1 MSLLVTL
8 LVFIAVVAVVTL
20 VGMRLYV
27 RPKEAMERVAG
38 GIDQTEH
45 MPAHPSLAIYELIK
59 RLGNFIPQSPKD
71 VTVMQRR
78 LIRAGIRNENALKIL
93 YGAKFVCGVSFPL
106 LMGLGGSTSSM
117 EPSNKIFG
125 VLGAA
130 AAGFFLPNEYV
141 RRMASKRQKEIA
153 RGLANALD
161 LLVVCVESGLGL
173 DQAILQ
179 VSKELEH
186 AHPEI
191 SEEFGFVNL
200 ELKAGKRRVDALRNL
215 AERTGVDDLKK
226 LVAVLIQADRFGTG
240 VAVSLRQHSDFMR
253 VQARQIAEEKAAKL
267 GVKLIFPIF
276 FCILPSLFVVTVGPV
291 AVKIMRELVPM
302 MNSIQYGL
310 KLRTKEAH

>member
-1 MSLLVTL
+1 MILFLAF
-8 LVFIAVVAVVTL
+8 LVFVVVVAVLTFA
-20 VGMRLYV
+20 GMKMYV

-38 GIDQTEH
+38 GIDPSDH
-45 MPAHPSLAIYELIK
+45 VPVHPSLAIHELIK

-93 YGAKFVCGVSFPL
+93 YGAKAACGILLPL
-106 LMGLGGSTSSM
+106 VMALLVSTSSADT
-117 EPSNKIFG
+117 SNKVAG
-125 VLGAA
+125 VLAA
-130 AAGFFLPNEYV
+130 AAVGFFGPNEYV
-141 RRMASKRQKEIA
+141 RRLASKRQKEIA

-240 VAVSLRQHSDFMR
+240 VAQSLRAHSDFMR

-302 MNSIQYGL
+302 MNSI
-310 KLRTKEAH
+310 

>member
-1 MSLLVTL
+1 MALLL
-8 LVFIAVVAVVTL
+8 AFLVFIAVVGILTFA
-20 VGMRLYV
+20 GMKMYV

-38 GIDQTEH
+38 GID
-45 MPAHPSLAIYELIK
+45 PADHVPTHPSLAIHELIK

-93 YGAKFVCGVSFPL
+93 YGAKAACGVALPL
-106 LMGLGGSTSSM
+106 IIALMVSTSSTDT
-117 EPSNKIFG
+117 SNKI
-125 VLGAA
+125 VAILAA
-130 AAGFFLPNEYV
+130 GAAGFFGPNEYV
-141 RRMASKRQKEIA
+141 RRLATKRQKEIA

-240 VAVSLRQHSDFMR
+240 VAQSLRAHSDFMR

-291 AVKIMRELVPM
+291 AVKIIRELVPM
-302 MNSIQYGL
+302 MNSI
-310 KLRTKEAH
+310 

>member
-1 MSLLVTL
+1 MPFLMTALIFIGLVL
-8 LVFIAVVAVVTL
+8 AVAL
-20 VGMRLYV
+20 AGMKLYV
-27 RPKEAMERVAG
+27 RPKEAMERVVG
-38 GIDQTEH
+38 GIEQAEH
-45 MPAHPSLAIYELIK
+45 MPVHPSLAIHELIK
-59 RLGNFIPQSPKD
+59 KLGNLIPQSPKD

-93 YGAKFVCGVSFPL
+93 YGAKAALGISLPVL
-106 LMGLGGSTSSM
+106 TTLTLMSSSAD
-117 EPSNKIFG
+117 PGNK
-125 VLGAA
+125 AA
-130 AAGFFLPNEYV
+130 TILAATAVGFFGPNEYV
-141 RRMASKRQKEIA
+141 RRLASKRQKEIS

-179 VSKELEH
+179 VAKELEH

-200 ELKAGKRRVDALRNL
+200 ELKAGKRRVEALRNL

-240 VAVSLRQHSDFMR
+240 VAQSLRAHADFMR
-253 VQARQIAEEKAAKL
+253 IQARQVAEEKAAKL

-291 AVKIMRELVPM
+291 AMKIVRELIPM
-302 MNSIQYGL
+302 MNNI
-310 KLRTKEAH
+310 

>member
-1 MSLLVTL
+1 MSLLLVL
-8 LVFIAVVAVVTL
+8 LVFIGLMA
-20 VGMRLYV
+20 VGMLAGMKMYV

-38 GIDQTEH
+38 GIDPAEH
-45 MPAHPSLAIYELIK
+45 VPTHPSLAIHELIK

-106 LMGLGGSTSSM
+106 VMALAVSTTSAEST
-117 EPSNKIFG
+117 NKIAG
-125 VLGAA
+125 ILAAA

-141 RRMASKRQKEIA
+141 RRMAAKRQKEIA

-240 VAVSLRQHSDFMR
+240 VAQSLRAHSDFMR
-253 VQARQIAEEKAAKL
+253 VQARQVAEEKAAKL

-291 AVKIMRELVPM
+291 AIKIVRELVPM
-302 MNSIQYGL
+302 MNSI
-310 KLRTKEAH
+310 

>member
-1 MSLLVTL
+1 MPLLL
-8 LVFIAVVAVVTL
+8 AFLVFIAVVAVLTL
-20 VGMRLYV
+20 AGMKMYV

-38 GIDQTEH
+38 GID
-45 MPAHPSLAIYELIK
+45 PADHVPTHPSLAIYELIK

-78 LIRAGIRNENALKIL
+78 LIRAGVRNENALKIL
-93 YGAKFVCGVSFPL
+93 YGAKATCGVAMPL
-106 LMGLGGSTSSM
+106 LIALLVVPSSA
-117 EPSNKIFG
+117 ESSNKIFFI
-125 VLGAA
+125 LAA
-130 AAGFFLPNEYV
+130 AAVGFFGPNEYV
-141 RRMASKRQKEIA
+141 RRMAAKRQKQIA

-240 VAVSLRQHSDFMR
+240 VAQSLRAHSDFMR

-276 FCILPSLFVVTVGPV
+276 FCILPSLFVITVGPV
-291 AVKIMRELVPM
+291 AIKIIRELIPM
-302 MNSIQYGL
+302 MNSI
-310 KLRTKEAH
+310 

>member
-1 MSLLVTL
+1 MLLLTVL
-8 LVFIAVVAVVTL
+8 IFVAMVAMASA

-27 RPKEAMERVAG
+27 RPKEAMERVVG
-38 GIDQTEH
+38 VVGPSEQQGE
-45 MPAHPSLAIYELIK
+45 HPSLAFHEIIK
-59 RLGNFIPQSPKD
+59 RLGNFVPQSPKD

-93 YGAKFVCGVSFPL
+93 YGAKAVCGIAFPL
-106 LMGLGGSTSSM
+106 VMALAVSASST
-117 EPSNKIFG
+117 ETSNKIFG
-125 VLGAA
+125 VLGAC

-141 RRMASKRQKEIA
+141 RRMASKRQKQIA
-153 RGLANALD
+153 RGLANSLD
-161 LLVVCVESGLGL
+161 LMVVCVESGLGL

-240 VAVSLRQHSDFMR
+240 VAQSLRAHSDFMR
-253 VQARQIAEEKAAKL
+253 VQARQVAEEKAAKL

-291 AVKIMRELVPM
+291 AVKIVRELIPM
-302 MNSIQYGL
+302 MNSI
-310 KLRTKEAH
+310 